1 MPEWKPVL
9 KAQRCCDAGGQSNSK
24 VALLSEEEA
33 RLEGGE
39 LPGQMRENDEA
50 ELGQGAD
57 PSGI

>member
-9 KAQRCCDAGGQSNSK
+9 KVQQCCGADGQSNSK
-24 VALLSEEEA
+24 VARFNEGEA

-39 LPGQMRENDEA
+39 VPEQMRENDEA